1 MPGHR
6 LRAPRPS
13 ALLRSPPPA
22 GPGAGAPSPGPAPL
36 ASCSAPAAPRG
47 GRAEAGR
54 GCGGGHRRR
63 GPAAALAEKQG
74 GGLATP
80 DRIMFAS
87 PSKSRQKQKPP
98 NYRVMLHNDSVNE
111 RNYVVKV
118 LLKTIPNLVLE
129 DAYRI
134 MEEAHN
140 NGMACVIV
148 CPQEEAEGYCDAL
161 RKCSL
166 TATIEPVSKGD

>member
-1 MPGHR
+1 MPHIPASPGG
-6 LRAPRPS
+6 ARPS
-13 ALLRSPPPA
+13 ALRRA
-22 GPGAGAPSPGPAPL
+22 GPGAGAPPPGHVTA
-36 ASCSAPAAPRG
+36 ASCSAPAGAGGGRG
-47 GRAEAGR
+47 GAGR
-54 GCGGGHRRR
+54 EWGSGHRRR
-63 GPAAALAEKQG
+63 GPAAALAEKQGG

-98 NYRVMLHNDSVNE
+98 NYRVMLHNDSVND

-134 MEEAHN
+134 MEEAHT

>member
-1 MPGHR
+1 M
-6 LRAPRPS
+6 
-13 ALLRSPPPA
+13 
-22 GPGAGAPSPGPAPL
+22 
-36 ASCSAPAAPRG
+36 
-47 GRAEAGR
+47 
-54 GCGGGHRRR
+54 
-63 GPAAALAEKQG
+63 
-74 GGLATP
+74 
-80 DRIMFAS
+80 
-87 PSKSRQKQKPP
+87 
-98 NYRVMLHNDSVNE
+98 
-111 RNYVVKV
+111 KV

-166 TATIEPVSKGD
+166 TSTIEPVSKGD

>member
-1 MPGHR
+1 MPGLAVR
-6 LRAPRPS
+6 WDPILRGVGS
-13 ALLRSPPPA
+13 
-22 GPGAGAPSPGPAPL
+22 
-36 ASCSAPAAPRG
+36 
-47 GRAEAGR
+47 
-54 GCGGGHRRR
+54 
-63 GPAAALAEKQG
+63 
-74 GGLATP
+74 T
-80 DRIMFAS
+80 
-87 PSKSRQKQKPP
+87 
-98 NYRVMLHNDSVNE
+98 NVTVT
-111 RNYVVKV
+111 YVVKV

-166 TATIEPVSKGD
+166 TSTIEPVSKGD